1 MRASNRIRIRVIS
14 PALLVASWLA
24 GCGGALALDPVGS
37 DRRGK
42 ADDGSG
48 AASSEEAVRAEVCA
62 ALAEPLRRAE
72 GLGISLG
79 LLRDGALVWSGG
91 CGNIGGDPDDPVATV
106 SADGWPAKDLT
117 VWPVSSVSKL
127 VLGVVTLQVVEELAA
142 ARAQASGRS
151 RLVELNAILDEDA
164 GPLILLAGESTPAL
178 RHPDRPERPIT
189 LRMLLT
195 HTSGVSDDYALTPHA
210 VEVHRP
216 GYDDRAPLEL
226 REALR
231 RHLAPG
237 HGAGFLAHGPGEGY
251 SYSSTASSIAA
262 LLVRPQTGRSFS
274 EWALERVFAPL
285 AMDDTRFRLA
295 ELRDPARSAAGLYR
309 LDEERVLGLPVV
321 LEDGRYRRPSECV
334 GLLGAYRCSFWEH
347 TFYPAASLRT
357 TVVDFA
363 AFVGALMGRGER
375 AGARLLEAETLLE
388 LTDGE
393 QLARFGLDPAVE
405 GYQGLIVY
413 WQKLADEW
421 YACHSGR
428 NPGYTSLA
436 CFLPAEHRRRDGSV
450 AVPAGPRHGVIVFS
464 NADGA
469 SDLTAEAASYLL
481 EQAQPGGLLAPAR

>member
-1 MRASNRIRIRVIS
+1 MRLTPV
-14 PALLVASWLA
+14 LLIASWLA
-24 GCGGALALDPVGS
+24 GCDGAPVLAPVS
-37 DRRGK
+37 PDRRGK
-42 ADDGSG
+42 ADDGVA
-48 AASSEEAVRAEVCA
+48 AASSEEAIREEVCR
-62 ALAEPLRRAE
+62 ALAEPLRRGQ
-72 GLGISLG
+72 GLGLSLG

-91 CGNIGGDPDDPVATV
+91 CGQIGGDPDDPLDAV

-117 VWPVSSVSKL
+117 VWPVASVSKL
-127 VLGVVTLQVVEELAA
+127 VLGVVTLQVVEELAE
-142 ARAQASGRS
+142 ARARARGRA
-151 RLVELNAILDEDA
+151 RLEELNAILDEDA
-164 GPLILLAGESTPAL
+164 GPLLRLAGESTPSL
-178 RHPDRPERPIT
+178 RHPAHPARPIT

-195 HTSGVSDDYALTPHA
+195 HTSGVTDDYALTPHA
-210 VEVHRP
+210 VEVHQP

-231 RHLAPG
+231 RHLEPG
-237 HGAGFLAHGPGEGY
+237 HRAGFLAHGPGEAY

-274 EWALERVFAPL
+274 AHALARIFAPL

-321 LEDGRYRRPSECV
+321 LEAGGYRRPLECE
-334 GLLGAYRCSFWEH
+334 GLLGSYRCTFWEH

-357 TVVDFA
+357 TVIDFA
-363 AFVGALMGRGER
+363 AFVGALMTRGER
-375 AGARLLEAETLLE
+375 AGVRLLEADTLLE

-393 QLARFGLDPAVE
+393 QLARFGLDPEAE

-413 WQKLADEW
+413 WRKLAGEW

-428 NPGYTSLA
+428 NPGYTSLV

-450 AVPAGPRHGVIVFS
+450 AIPAGPRHGVIVLS
-464 NADGA
+464 NADGPE
-469 SDLTAEAASYLL
+469 DLPGEAAGYLL
-481 EQAQPGGLLAPAR
+481 EQARPSGLLAPSPR